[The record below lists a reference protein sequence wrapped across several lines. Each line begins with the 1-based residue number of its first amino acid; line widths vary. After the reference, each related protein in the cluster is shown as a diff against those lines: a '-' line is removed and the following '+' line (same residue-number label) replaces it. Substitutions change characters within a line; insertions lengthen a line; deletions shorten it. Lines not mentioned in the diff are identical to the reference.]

1 MADVAAEETTNL
13 GAVVAAVSF
22 GTVVLLLFILS
33 RLKSRDK
40 ASDETS
46 AEREQKPS
54 ETKLDK
60 QNGVNGTT
68 KKTKGGK
75 KRLGSASGSG
85 PGQVQSNRRQ
95 FAVLKGHTS
104 DVYDLDFSLNG
115 KCLASVSQGHDIY
128 SYIICKRVMFV
139 LY

>member
-40 ASDETS
+40 GSDETS

-85 PGQVQSNRRQ
+85 QVQSNRRQ

-128 SYIICKRVMFV
+128 SYTICIRVMFV